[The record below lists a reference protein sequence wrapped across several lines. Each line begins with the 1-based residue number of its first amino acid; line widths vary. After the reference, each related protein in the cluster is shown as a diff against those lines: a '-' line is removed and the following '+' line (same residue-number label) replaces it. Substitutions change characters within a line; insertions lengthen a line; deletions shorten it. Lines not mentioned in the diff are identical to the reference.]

1 MRYKEQDN
9 MGYRTISNARDEVEP
24 ERIGYMTAIGIL
36 ENKYQTY
43 GWELIFLLVSD
54 HPSIGI
60 DELLARMYM
69 LEDEIRVVKPY
80 LIKLLSDKLR

>member
-1 MRYKEQDN
+1 MKYKEQDN

-43 GWELIFLLVSD
+43 GWELVFLLISD
-54 HPSIGI
+54 HPEVSFN
-60 DELLARMYM
+60 ELLEIMK
-69 LEDEIRVVKPY
+69 LEEHEINVVKPY
-80 LIKLLSDKLR
+80 LIDLVSEKLR